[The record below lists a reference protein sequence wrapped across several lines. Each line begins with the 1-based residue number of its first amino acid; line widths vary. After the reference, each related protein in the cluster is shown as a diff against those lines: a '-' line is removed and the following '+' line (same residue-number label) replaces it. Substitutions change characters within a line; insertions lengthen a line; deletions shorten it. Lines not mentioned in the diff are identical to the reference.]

1 MKKLAAIGIAA
12 SLLAGCQP
20 RTVGEAMRHLRGEE
34 YVRRLEAGNHKLD
47 FQLVPEALYLL
58 ATGDVDTTL
67 EFSRSLMKELKA
79 KEATGYG
86 LLFTM
91 TLAPK
96 IDSLSPTD
104 FRNDVVYGQITG
116 AADYRKTL
124 DEFLFNLKTKFWL
137 EAGGRRFEMS
147 TYHMSNS
154 WGLSKSRSFTL
165 VFPKLSDLLPD
176 RSGTLALVVEDLV
189 PGQGRNRVEW
199 ELPINGF
206 DFSED

>member
-137 EAGGRRFEMS
+137 EAG
-147 TYHMSNS
+147 NS